1 MSRSKYLVIVPVLV
15 GVILLGGWW
24 LGYSQGQRDNLRQ
37 ELDRF
42 SRILQVVIHSY
53 VEEPLSSEL
62 IEASIDGMLNS
73 LDPNSQLLDPEEHEE
88 LMVGTQGEFGGLG
101 IQITIRDEVLTVVSP
116 LKDTPAERIGIQAGD
131 RIVKIEDEST
141 QGITLKEAV
150 KKLRGD
156 PGTKVTITIRREG
169 LGDLVDYTI
178 TREII
183 TIDNIP
189 YYDLLGDN
197 VGYIALVNFS
207 KGAGENLEEVVEEL
221 VERGADKLIV
231 DLRNNHGGLLKEAVR
246 VTENFLPPGRTIV
259 STRGRV
265 PIANKEFKS
274 QNEPSYAEDPLVI
287 LVNGGSASASEILAG
302 AVQDWD
308 RGLVMG
314 DTTFGKGSVQTVYP
328 LDYEY
333 ALKLTTAKYYTP
345 SGRCIHKGENL
356 AEEADSGFST
366 LGNLKRE
373 IVGGG
378 GIIPDLV
385 MVPELLDDFET
396 ELLRESM
403 FAKFAS
409 RYTLAHPNIAQPVE
423 LGSSAMAEFT
433 DYLGEQE
440 IEFSSEELEESRD
453 FIERRI
459 EQEISLK
466 LYGRDE
472 AYRRSIED
480 DPLIRRA
487 LELLSRADS
496 FEELLEIAGQS

>member
-24 LGYSQGQRDNLRQ
+24 LGYSQGQRENLRQ

-53 VEEPLSSEL
+53 VEEPLSTEL

-88 LMVGTQGEFGGLG
+88 LMVGTQGQFGGLG
-101 IQITIRDEVLTVVSP
+101 IQITIRDEILTVVSP

-131 RIVKIEDEST
+131 RIVKIEEEST
-141 QGITLKEAV
+141 QGITLKDAV

-156 PGTKVTITIRREG
+156 PGTKVTITIQREG
-169 LGDLVDYTI
+169 LEDLADYTI

-183 TIDNIP
+183 KIDNIP
-189 YYDLLGDN
+189 FYDILGDN

-207 KGAGENLEEVVEEL
+207 KGAGENLEDVIVEL
-221 VERGADKLIV
+221 VDRGADKLIV
-231 DLRNNHGGLLKEAVR
+231 DIRNNHGGLLKEAVR
-246 VTENFLPPGRTIV
+246 VTENFIPPGRTVV

-265 PIANKEFKS
+265 PISNKQFKS
-274 QNEPSYAEDPLVI
+274 QNEPSYTENPLVI

-345 SGRCIHKGENL
+345 SGRCIHKGEQL
-356 AEEADSGFST
+356 QVEADSGFST
-366 LGNLKRE
+366 LGSLKRE
-373 IVGGG
+373 ITGGG
-378 GIIPDLV
+378 GIVPDLV
-385 MVPELLDDFET
+385 MVPELLNDFET
-396 ELLRESM
+396 ELLRESI

-409 RYTLAHPNIAQPVE
+409 RYTVAHPDLRRPVRV
-423 LGSSAMAEFT
+423 GPSVVGEF
-433 DYLGEQE
+433 DDFLAEQE
-440 IEFSSEELEESRD
+440 IEYSSEELEESTD
-453 FIERRI
+453 FVLRRI
-459 EQEISLK
+459 DQEISLK
-466 LYGRDE
+466 LFGRDE
-472 AYRRSIED
+472 AYRASIES
-480 DPLIRRA
+480 DPLIRKA
-487 LELLSRADS
+487 IELLSGADS
-496 FEELLEIAGQS
+496 FEELLEVAGQS